1 MTNAPSAARLG
12 LLRRAGALAFG
23 ASAALMADPLV
34 GLVDVAVAGR
44 LGLTHQAALAIGV
57 AAVTFAAWLLNA
69 LLFAQTSEVA
79 GAWGAG
85 DRAGAARAVRS
96 GSLAAVL
103 AGGLV
108 ALLLV
113 TVAGPLL
120 VAGVSDP
127 VAQQARTYIDIRAC
141 GLPLLAFVLA
151 GHGALR
157 GRGDVRGSAVIALGA
172 AALHTAG
179 AVTVLATGLGL
190 PQLALVGVGAQT
202 LAALAIAVRL
212 RSGALLQRGRPNRA
226 ELIEGLAALHRAG
239 PLAVRG
245 VGLGVSTSALT
256 AAAASI
262 GPAQAAAHL
271 VTYQVWL
278 LVALAL
284 EGWKAATQV
293 IVAQDRVLPPAAQRA
308 QARTLERGA
317 AVLGGVAGLG
327 MLATAPFLPSLLAAD
342 AASADAARPLWALAA
357 LALAVGSVA
366 FTRDGVQFGLRRY
379 RANAA
384 RTLRGCGVW
393 LGAAAAGALTGE
405 LTMLWAGFVLGLVVR
420 AIGRVDPDVGRV
432 IHISQ
437 RRPPPIGCE
446 PPGHRRRSG
455 DTPDEDGSATLAPPS

>member
-1 MTNAPSAARLG
+1 M
-12 LLRRAGALAFG
+12 
-23 ASAALMADPLV
+23 
-34 GLVDVAVAGR
+34 
-44 LGLTHQAALAIGV
+44 
-57 AAVTFAAWLLNA
+57 
-69 LLFAQTSEVA
+69 
-79 GAWGAG
+79 
-85 DRAGAARAVRS
+85 RS

-113 TVAGPLL
+113 TVARPLL

-127 VAQQARTYIDIRAC
+127 VAQQARTFIGIRAC

-157 GRGDVRGSAVIALGA
+157 GRGDVRGSAAIALGA

-179 AVTVLATGLGL
+179 AVTVLVTGLGL

-226 ELIEGLAALHRAG
+226 ELVDGLAALRRAG
-239 PLAVRG
+239 PLALRG

-293 IVAQDRVLPPAAQRA
+293 IVAQDRALPPAVQRA
-308 QARTLERGA
+308 QARTLEGGA
-317 AVLGGVAGLG
+317 AVLGGFAG
-327 MLATAPFLPSLLAAD
+327 
-342 AASADAARPLWALAA
+342 R
-357 LALAVGSVA
+357 SVA

-384 RTLRGCGVW
+384 RTLRGCSVW
-393 LGAAAAGALTGE
+393 LGAAAAAITGE
-405 LTMLWAGFVLGLVVR
+405 LTVLWAGFVLGLVVR
-420 AIGRVDPDVGRV
+420 AIGRVDPTPHARTPK
-432 IHISQ
+432 S
-437 RRPPPIGCE
+437 E
-446 PPGHRRRSG
+446 PARRRS
-455 DTPDEDGSATLAPPS
+455 